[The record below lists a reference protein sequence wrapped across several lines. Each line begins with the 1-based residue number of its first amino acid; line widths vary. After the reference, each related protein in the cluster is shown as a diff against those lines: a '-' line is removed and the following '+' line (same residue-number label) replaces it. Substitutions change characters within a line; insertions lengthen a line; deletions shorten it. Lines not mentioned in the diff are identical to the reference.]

1 LQNNS
6 AKLRWRQVMTMR
18 VRVLLVLI
26 VALAMATVGCGH
38 YTCGATFGSSSC
50 TPSGGGLGGGTTGAG
65 AVAYPFVVN
74 TTGTIDGYTLTQST
88 FQQTSNFSAPI
99 TPANDITLGVVVAQ
113 NKFLYAVYPTTQQI
127 FGWSID
133 SAGNL
138 TGITGMPIT
147 VSTLTVSSAAS
158 AGFNESLVITNPAG
172 TLLFISETSH
182 EQIRVYQIDSSSGVL
197 SEATG
202 SPFTTASTSPQPLMP
217 ENMGMDGKGLYLY
230 VSELSTSH
238 LGSFAEAYS
247 VSSTG
252 VLTAIG
258 QFSFP
263 GLFQMQGDP
272 SGKFLIGTSGQ
283 DFFFTGTDDKNLY
296 VFPINSGGSLSPP
309 TVVPTVYAPFNIAVQ
324 PSSTTGAFVYSFSLT
339 DSTRNPGP
347 NPTEGY
353 QLDTTT
359 GNLTAVQNSPFTGN
373 LQSETEWGQFDPG
386 GNYMF
391 YLINGSFV
399 PYSVNSTGQLAQI
412 VPSGAISPGYWT
424 VADPQ

>member
-1 LQNNS
+1 
-6 AKLRWRQVMTMR
+6 MTMR
-18 VRVLLVLI
+18 VRVFLVLI
-26 VALAMATVGCGH
+26 VALATATVGCGH

-65 AVAYPFVVN
+65 ALAYPFVVN
-74 TTGTIDGYTLTQST
+74 TIGTIDGYTLTKT
-88 FQQTSNFSAPI
+88 AFGQTANFSAPI
-99 TPANDITLGVVVAQ
+99 TPANDITLGIVVAQ
-113 NKFLYAVYPTTQQI
+113 NKFLYAVYPTTHTI
-127 FGWSID
+127 YGWSID

-138 TGITGMPIT
+138 SGITGMPIT
-147 VSTLTVSSAAS
+147 VSSLTQSSV
-158 AGFNESLVITNPAG
+158 GFNESVVITNPAG
-172 TLLFISETSH
+172 TLLFISEAAN
-182 EQIRVYQIDSSSGVL
+182 QWIRVFQINSSSGAL
-197 SEATG
+197 TEATG
-202 SPFTTASTSPQPLMP
+202 SPFTTAFTSPQPLTP

-230 VSELSTSH
+230 VSELSTFH
-238 LGSFAEAYS
+238 QGSFAEAYS

-272 SGKFLIGTSGQ
+272 SGNFLIGTSGQ
-283 DFFFTGTDDKNLY
+283 DFFYTGVDDKSLY

-309 TVVPTVYAPFNIAVQ
+309 TVVQTVYAPFNIAVQ

-359 GNLTAVQNSPFTGN
+359 GSLTAVLNSPFTGTN
-373 LQSETEWGQFDPG
+373 ESETEWGQFDPS
-386 GNYMF
+386 GNFMF
-391 YLINGSFV
+391 YLSLQSFV
-399 PYSVNSTGQLAQI
+399 PYSVDGGGQLTQI
-412 VPSGAISPGYWT
+412 VPSGVNSPGYWT